1 MTTFPEVEGSKPA
14 QPGPL
19 DLHSSQFVLET
30 FNRFIDA
37 LPSHPS
43 HEAIVR
49 TVLRLAYS
57 EHIGCEDELQP
68 VVERFY
74 DLCGWGS
81 R

>member
-1 MTTFPEVEGSKPA
+1 MTALVDGQSNKPA

-37 LPSHPS
+37 LPNHPS

-49 TVLRLAYS
+49 TVLRLAWPITS
-57 EHIGCEDELQP
+57 AAMT
-68 VVERFY
+68 
-74 DLCGWGS
+74 S
-81 R
+81 